1 MSTPDR
7 EQHGQDGQAPEAR
20 SGGHDEHHM
29 HHTDDR
35 HAGNSTVN
43 DGPRRPADAAADDE
57 LALRRMMR
65 QVVEEIEPS
74 DAALEKLRRAVP
86 ARRARKRQATVGAI
100 AAGVFVAM
108 AIPAV
113 LHVTSTGSPDHP
125 SIAGNSTAT
134 HKGKSPGAGDKESGG
149 SAGPSE
155 QHGKGG
161 KKGEKGDG
169 DKSAGGGA
177 TAGADPASTAA
188 ASSPACDAT
197 ELGTPV
203 PTVGTPDASGAV
215 YGSFRVTNTSA
226 GNCTIDS
233 PGSIV
238 TIAQGAANPSAV
250 NVVDHTTGDRAS
262 GLPDPATQPTQLVL
276 EPGKAYEVRFAWV
289 PSTPCSAG
297 GDGGGTGGTG
307 GGGEPTPTPS
317 TSGDTTPTT
326 GDSSASA
333 QLAPQLGSDGEDG
346 SVVVSHT
353 AEPGSPSAAA
363 TIPDACAGTVYK
375 TGLLPAS

>member
-1 MSTPDR
+1 MN
-7 EQHGQDGQAPEAR
+7 
-20 SGGHDEHHM
+20 DE
-29 HHTDDR
+29 
-35 HAGNSTVN
+35 
-43 DGPRRPADAAADDE
+43 PRRPADAAADDE

-86 ARRARKRQATVGAI
+86 ARRARKRQATVGAV

-113 LHVTSTGSPDHP
+113 LHVTSTGSAGDRP

-134 HKGKSPGAGDKESGG
+134 HAGKSAGAGDKDSGG
-149 SAGPSE
+149 SPAHSE
-155 QHGKGG
+155 DHDKDG
-161 KKGEKGDG
+161 KKGKKGDG
-169 DKSAGGGA
+169 DKGSGGGA

-188 ASSPACDAT
+188 ASSPTCDAA

-203 PTVGTPDASGAV
+203 PTVGQPGADGTV
-215 YGSFRVTNTSA
+215 YGSFRVTNTST
-226 GNCTIDS
+226 GSCTIDS

-238 TIAQGAANPSAV
+238 TLAQGAADPAAV
-250 NVVDHTTGDRAS
+250 SVVDHTSGDRAS
-262 GLPDPATQPTQLVL
+262 GLPDPATQQAQLVL

-289 PSTPCSAG
+289 PSTPCSTG
-297 GDGGGTGGTG
+297 GDGGGSGGTG
-307 GGGEPTPTPS
+307 GGEPSPSPS

-333 QLAPQLGSDGEDG
+333 QLAPQLGSDGSDDG

-353 AEPGSPSAAA
+353 AEPGSPTAAA
-363 TIPDACAGTVYK
+363 TIANACAGTVYK

>member
-1 MSTPDR
+1 MSTP
-7 EQHGQDGQAPEAR
+7 EHGQDPEDR
-20 SGGHDEHHM
+20 SGEYDEHHRQ
-29 HHTDDR
+29 HTDDR

-65 QVVEEIEPS
+65 QVVEDIEPS
-74 DAALEKLRRAVP
+74 DAALDKLRRAVP
-86 ARRARKRQATVGAI
+86 ARRARKRQATVGAV

-113 LHVTSTGSPDHP
+113 LHVTSTGSADHP

-134 HKGKSPGAGDKESGG
+134 HKGKSAGAGDKESGG
-149 SAGPSE
+149 SAGHSE
-155 QHGKGG
+155 ERGKDG
-161 KKGEKGDG
+161 KKGEKDDG
-169 DKSAGGGA
+169 DKSSGGGA

-188 ASSPACDAT
+188 ASSPTCDAA

-203 PTVGTPDASGAV
+203 PTVGQADASGAV

-226 GNCTIDS
+226 GNCTVDS

-238 TIAQGAANPSAV
+238 TIAQGSADPSAV
-250 NVVDHTTGDRAS
+250 NVVDHTSGDRAT
-262 GLPDPATQPTQLVL
+262 GLPDPAAQPAQLVL
-276 EPGKAYEVRFAWV
+276 EPGKSYEVRFAWV
-289 PSTPCSAG
+289 PSAPCSAG
-297 GDGGGTGGTG
+297 GDGGVTGGGT

-333 QLAPQLGSDGEDG
+333 QLAPQLGSDGSDGG

-353 AEPGSPSAAA
+353 AEPGAPTAAA

>member
-1 MSTPDR
+1 M
-7 EQHGQDGQAPEAR
+7 
-20 SGGHDEHHM
+20 
-29 HHTDDR
+29 
-35 HAGNSTVN
+35 N
-43 DGPRRPADAAADDE
+43 DGSPRPADAAADDE

-65 QVVEEIEPS
+65 QAVEEIEPS
-74 DAALEKLRRAVP
+74 DAALDKLRRAVP
-86 ARRARKRQATVGAI
+86 ARRARKRQATVGAV

-113 LHVTSTGSPDHP
+113 LHVTNTGSADDHP

-134 HKGKSPGAGDKESGG
+134 HKGKSAGAGDKESGG
-149 SAGPSE
+149 STGHSE
-155 QHGKGG
+155 ERGKDGKKSKKGG
-161 KKGEKGDG
+161 G

-188 ASSPACDAT
+188 ASSPTCDAA

-203 PTVGTPDASGAV
+203 PTVGQPDAGGAV
-215 YGSFRVTNTSA
+215 YGSFRVTNTS
-226 GNCTIDS
+226 GGSCTVDS

-238 TIAQGAANPSAV
+238 TIAQGAADPAAV
-250 NVVDHTTGDRAS
+250 TVVDHTSGDRAT
-262 GLPDPATQPTQLVL
+262 GLPDPASQPAQLVL

-297 GDGGGTGGTG
+297 GGDGGGTGGTG
-307 GGGEPTPTPS
+307 GGEPTPTPS
-317 TSGDTTPTT
+317 ASADTTPTT
-326 GDSSASA
+326 GDSSATA
-333 QLAPQLGSDGEDG
+333 QLAPQLGSDGTDGG
-346 SVVVSHT
+346 SVVVSHV
-353 AEPGSPSAAA
+353 AEPGAPTAAA

>member
-1 MSTPDR
+1 M
-7 EQHGQDGQAPEAR
+7 
-20 SGGHDEHHM
+20 
-29 HHTDDR
+29 
-35 HAGNSTVN
+35 N
-43 DGPRRPADAAADDE
+43 DAPRRPADAAADDE

-65 QVVEEIEPS
+65 QVVEDIEPS

-86 ARRARKRQATVGAI
+86 ARRARKRQATVGAV

-113 LHVTSTGSPDHP
+113 LHVTNTGSTDHP

-134 HKGKSPGAGDKESGG
+134 HKGKSEGAGDKESGG
-149 SAGPSE
+149 SAGRSE
-155 QHGKGG
+155 ERGAGG

-169 DKSAGGGA
+169 DKSSGGGA
-177 TAGADPASTAA
+177 TAGTDPASTAA

-197 ELGTPV
+197 ELSTPV
-203 PTVGTPDASGAV
+203 PTVGQPDAGGAV

-226 GNCTIDS
+226 ANCTVDS

-262 GLPDPATQPTQLVL
+262 GLPDPASQPAQLVL

-289 PSTPCSAG
+289 PSTPCSPG

-307 GGGEPTPTPS
+307 GGGEPSPSPS

-333 QLAPQLGSDGEDG
+333 QLAPQLGSDGSGDG

-353 AEPGSPSAAA
+353 AEPGAPTAAT